1 MIEDCGGMNKI
12 HLLVTRDFI
21 GMKEILTQVD
31 KRIQI
36 KVSSNKYLQSNDP
49 IKQAKLDNFV
59 QIEL

>member
-36 KVSSNKYLQSNDP
+36 KVSSNKYL
-49 IKQAKLDNFV
+49 
-59 QIEL
+59 